1 MLYRGEPIPHF
12 YDFPIAWRSSVS
24 ERDPDGQVTTERRGA
39 ILMIGIDRPEKRN
52 GVTPKMWSE
61 LRDAYTLLDED
72 DDLRAGVL
80 FGHGDHFTAGLD
92 LPKWREGMVDGGSD
106 KSSGQRERVDPVG
119 LTGRSCRKPIVV
131 AVRGITFTAGIEWM
145 LAADIVVA
153 ADDCRFSQLE
163 PKRGIMATGGATIRF
178 VERGGWGN
186 AMYHLLLVDEFDAEE
201 ARRCGLVQEIVPAG
215 TEVDRALEL
224 AEKICQLAP
233 LAIQATKASALR
245 YVLAGQEAAVA
256 EFGETQNGLAKSED
270 AAEGVLSFVERR
282 DPVFKGR

>member
-1 MLYRGEPIPHF
+1 
-12 YDFPIAWRSSVS
+12 VS

-61 LRDAYTLLDED
+61 LRDAYTLLDD
-72 DDLRAGVL
+72 DNELRVGVL

-92 LPKWREGMVDGGSD
+92 LPKWRAGMVEGGSG
-106 KSSGQRERVDPVG
+106 SSSEPRAERVDPVG
-119 LTGRSCRKPIVV
+119 LNGRSCSKPIIV

-163 PKRGIMATGGATIRF
+163 PKRGIMATGGATVRF

-186 AMYHLLLVDEFDAEE
+186 AMYHLLVVDEFDAEE
-201 ARRCGLVQEIVPAG
+201 AKRCGLVQEIVPAG
-215 TEVDRALEL
+215 SEVDRALEL
-224 AEKICQLAP
+224 ADKICQLAP
-233 LAIQATKASALR
+233 LAIQATKASARL
-245 YVLAGQEAAVA
+245 YSLEGQAAAVA
-256 EFGETQNGLAKSED
+256 RFTETQNGLAKSED
-270 AAEGVLSFVERR
+270 AAEGVQSFVERR